1 MAIRL
6 TDVANEAG
14 VSLATASRVL
24 NGSARKP
31 AEEISLKVRQA
42 AEKLGYFPNAQAQ
55 ALARSSTKLI
65 GLIVRDIAD
74 PYFSSIA
81 RGVQRGLGESGI
93 QLLLASV
100 GSDHER
106 ELETI
111 RAFMSQRTDAIILSG
126 SRLLEGDQQLE
137 QLLENYQANGGQA
150 IMIGQ
155 PLALTGGIQIDNDG
169 TAADLASALV
179 RLGHRRFAILAGD
192 PELATPRHRA
202 QGFSD
207 KLERTGIAVEQT
219 LHGAFSRE
227 GGYLAMSD
235 FLTAREKRK
244 ESGQICVFCVS
255 DVMALGA
262 LHAIRERGL
271 RVPEDIA
278 IVGFD
283 DIPTL
288 VDVTPSVSTAR
299 LPLEEIGRMAG
310 EMVLSHSGAKLVVVS
325 GVPMMRGSSE
335 LATAD

>member
-1 MAIRL
+1 MAVRL

-55 ALARSSTKLI
+55 ALARSSTKLV

-100 GSDHER
+100 GSDYER
-106 ELETI
+106 EMEAI
-111 RAFMSQRTDAIILSG
+111 KAFMSQRTDAIILSG
-126 SRLLEGDQQLE
+126 SRLLKGDQQLV
-137 QLLENYQANGGQA
+137 QLLESYQSNGGRA

-155 PLALTGGIQIDNDG
+155 PLALTGGIQIDNQG
-169 TAADLASALV
+169 TAADLASELV
-179 RLGHRRFAILAGD
+179 RQGHRRFAILAGD
-192 PELATPRHRA
+192 PKLVTPTHRA
-202 QGFSD
+202 LGFKD
-207 KLERTGIAVEQT
+207 KLELTGIEVEQT
-219 LHGAFSRE
+219 LYGAFSRE

-235 FLTAREKRK
+235 YLTAREKQK
-244 ESGQICVFCVS
+244 ISGQVCIFCVS

-278 IVGFD
+278 LVGFD

-310 EMVLSHSGAKLVVVS
+310 EMVLGESGAKLVVVS
-325 GVPMMRGSSE
+325 GTPVLRRSSQ
-335 LATAD
+335 LAVSG